1 MNVHPLLQIKL
12 LWLACLLIVAAPL
25 AAQPAPVPGAGFGS
39 GQSAPGFDR
48 GRLMMDGTDQ
58 RQRLRRQRRRGG
70 RWHPERRR
78 ERLNTL
84 KMWKMTEYLEL
95 SESQA
100 EKFFPLHRAQQLKVD
115 ELSQRRHQL
124 HDDLRGKIQ
133 EGKIEARDIDRFVEA
148 TAELEKSRIDLQALH
163 VKAMARVLSD
173 GQRAKFV
180 VFDDYF
186 MRQLRRGIEDE
197 FARGGPPPAP

>member
-1 MNVHPLLQIKL
+1 MNVHPLLRIKL
-12 LWLACLLIVAAPL
+12 LWLTCLLIVAAPL
-25 AAQPAPVPGAGFGS
+25 VAQLAPVTGAGFGN
-39 GQSAPGFDR
+39 GPSAPGFDR

-70 RWHPERRR
+70 RWQPERRR

-95 SESQA
+95 TESQA
-100 EKFFPLHRAQQLKVD
+100 EKFFPLHRAHQLQV
-115 ELSQRRHQL
+115 EALSQRRRQL
-124 HDDLRGKIQ
+124 YEDLEGKIR
-133 EGKIEARDIDRFVEA
+133 EGVIEARDIDRFVEA
-148 TAELEKSRIDLQALH
+148 KAEIEKSRFDLQALH
-163 VKAMARVLSD
+163 VKSMARVLSD

-197 FARGGPPPAP
+197 FPRGGPPPAP